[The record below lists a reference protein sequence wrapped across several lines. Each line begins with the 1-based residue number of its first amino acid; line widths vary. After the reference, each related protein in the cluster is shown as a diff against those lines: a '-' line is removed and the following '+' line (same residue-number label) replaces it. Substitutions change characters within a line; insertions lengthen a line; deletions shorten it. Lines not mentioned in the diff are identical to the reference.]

1 MKSLG
6 EEQDLSYAEFWDERY
21 ANADDDKPTHE
32 WLRGF
37 DALESFFDKHL
48 FKARGDEGRTGK
60 VMHLGSGD
68 SVCCQEKSLTEFSL
82 WF

>member
-1 MKSLG
+1 MKSSG
-6 EEQDLSYAEFWDERY
+6 EEQDLSHAGFWDERY
-21 ANADDDKPTHE
+21 AKADDNKPTHE

-48 FKARGDEGRTGK
+48 FKARGDEGKSGK

-68 SVCCQEKSLTEFSL
+68 SVCYQESSLPEYHL
-82 WF
+82 